1 MYLKFRIDLK
11 NQQFKLINPEDI
23 ENSKRELNNWYRLYP
38 EKFNNKTNGVTQRR
52 WLLKANPELAD
63 FITELLDSDNWIINL
78 EELKKLETIYKL
90 KNNKL
95 YFSIYILEKNL
106 NHTKYIDNLNINDFS
121 ILLYKYIDDTYKV
134 FIKNKKFDIEIE
146 NEKMRITIFNLNNY
160 INFSIWLKEHSIKN
174 RMFF

>member
-1 MYLKFRIDLK
+1 MLL
-11 NQQFKLINPEDI
+11 QLINYI
-23 ENSKRELNNWYRLYP
+23 NN
-38 EKFNNKTNGVTQRR
+38 N
-52 WLLKANPELAD
+52 LK
-63 FITELLDSDNWIINL
+63 
-78 EELKKLETIYKL
+78 ELKKLETIYKL

-95 YFSIYILEKNL
+95 FFSIYILEKNL

-174 RMFF
+174 SVFNRNEITIFSELAYCLNDNQFELIFNHLLKNKKLI